1 MNASRPERARR
12 DDTTVDRLTTVAGL
26 GPHGEFPAPAD
37 QLQLT
42 ARHVAIAREARYT
55 VAVVVHS
62 LGSDW
67 SRLQL
72 RGILSTLETYGAE
85 VIEVVDCDFVP
96 QRQIETLET
105 LVARR
110 PDAIISIPVDNV
122 LTADAHR
129 LVAEA
134 GIKLVLMDNVPL
146 GLVPRKDYVSLVS
159 ADNFG
164 NGQVAAEILSPYVPG
179 GGTAG
184 IIGFGVDY
192 FVTNEREIAFRKW
205 MRERRPDVTL
215 RHAEF
220 KDVAAAGRVALEFLS
235 AHPEAAALFVA
246 WDEPAMA
253 VASALEAGGRS
264 VPITTVDLGNEV
276 AVSLA
281 RGGPVKGLGAQQPYD
296 QGVAEAIATILALV
310 GDEPPPWVALPAL
323 SVTRRNVIAA
333 YEAVWHASPP
343 LDLIAAAKTGT

>member
-1 MNASRPERARR
+1 M
-12 DDTTVDRLTTVAGL
+12 TTVAGL

-37 QLQLT
+37 QLQVSPAQAEVARK
-42 ARHVAIAREARYT
+42 ARHT

-72 RGILSTLETYGAE
+72 RGILATLETYGAE

-96 QRQIETLET
+96 QRQIVALEA
-105 LVARR
+105 LVERH

-129 LVAEA
+129 LVAQA

-146 GLVPRKDYVSLVS
+146 GLLPTKDYVSLVS

-164 NGQVAAEILSPYVPG
+164 NGQVAAEILSPYIPG
-179 GGTAG
+179 GGVAG

-220 KDVAAAGRVALEFLS
+220 AEVSTAGAVALEFLRVS
-235 AHPEAAALFVA
+235 RDASALFVA
-246 WDEPAMA
+246 WDEPAME
-253 VASALEAGGRS
+253 VATALERDDRS
-264 VPITTVDLGNEV
+264 IPITTVDLGNEI
-276 AVSLA
+276 AVNLA
-281 RGGPVKGLGAQQPYD
+281 RGGPIKGLGAQQPYD
-296 QGVAEAIATILALV
+296 QGVAEATATIMALV

-323 SVTRRNVIAA
+323 SVT
-333 YEAVWHASPP
+333 
-343 LDLIAAAKTGT
+343 